1 ARALIALPAR
11 ARRAARLRSG
21 PPWLLSMLKSEPV
34 PKKRCRTP
42 ASTAARAL
50 SKSVTPTARSF
61 GASSSAGT
69 WGAGGVVSGA
79 LAGDVVVEED
89 GAEEGTEPSSPAEQ
103 PAARLSPA
111 TRTAALMGRAV
122 RLRERGR
129 RESREVIIPTY

>member
-21 PPWLLSMLKSEPV
+21 PPWLLSLLKSDPV
-34 PKKRCRTP
+34 PNKMCRAP

-89 GAEEGTEPSSPAEQ
+89 GAEAGSGPSSPGESAE
-103 PAARLSPA
+103 
-111 TRTAALMGRAV
+111 
-122 RLRERGR
+122 ERG
-129 RESREVIIPTY
+129 V